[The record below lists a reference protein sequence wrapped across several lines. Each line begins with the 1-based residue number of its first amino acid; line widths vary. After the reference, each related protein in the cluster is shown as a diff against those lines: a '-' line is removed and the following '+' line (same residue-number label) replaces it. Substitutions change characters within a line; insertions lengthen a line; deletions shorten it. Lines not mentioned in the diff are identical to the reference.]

1 MPVPWCFDNHG
12 LQCSWMA
19 GSVIPPTPASRFV
32 PSRVAWAIWGLPR
45 FHVNFRVSCSKKN
58 TIAILGGFA
67 LHLHI
72 ALGSVDMLMLLIPPT
87 HGQGYSLPFI
97 CIFFTLFHVFCFQG
111 TTPVFRI
118 FGSVYSKASCA
129 FGCICKWACLLA
141 FPPGHLLLLYRNAT
155 DFCVSS
161 LNPAT
166 LLNSFLSS
174 NVCVCVWSL

>member
-1 MPVPWCFDNHG
+1 
-12 LQCSWMA
+12 MA
-19 GSVIPPTPASRFV
+19 GSVIPTPPASRFV

-155 DFCVSS
+155 DFYVLS